1 MSFDEARE
9 DVLANEQLDSGTEQ
23 DDSQLSD
30 CPEEVS
36 QKTCEI
42 VAGEEAGE
50 ERDEEIEVVGEEE
63 IEAVKKDQ

>member
-30 CPEEVS
+30 CPEEVA
-36 QKTCEI
+36 QKTCET
-42 VAGEEAGE
+42 GEEAGE